1 VGLEKENMDKD
12 QYEEVHRGQY
22 NLEEMTAAAMLRQVA
37 SLLEQA
43 PVEADP
49 VIELD
54 FQDRW
59 GELGTVEIRLKGAQG
74 ELNTV
79 N

>member
-1 VGLEKENMDKD
+1 MGLEKETMDKD
-12 QYEEVHRGQY
+12 QYEEIHRGHY

-43 PVEADP
+43 PEDADP

-59 GELGTVEIRLKGAQG
+59 GELATVEMRLKGARG